1 MYRMRDRGQG
11 PLSDA
16 SRPGQADVDMTVR
29 GLTIPLDE
37 RACTLALGPYS
48 PGCVL
53 RPESRA
59 AIERAHDLGI
69 KVREVTCTS
78 DEACD
83 TLNYFRSAA
92 AAVTMIIDP
101 EGPFRFRARDNIQ
114 NALRVAGIT
123 CAGDRAGK
131 IAQ

>member
-1 MYRMRDRGQG
+1 
-11 PLSDA
+11 
-16 SRPGQADVDMTVR
+16 
-29 GLTIPLDE
+29 
-37 RACTLALGPYS
+37 LA
-48 PGCVL
+48 VL
-53 RPESRA
+53 RPPNRDYSGENVHVLPSKR
-59 AIERAHDLGI
+59 HLFGP
-69 KVREVTCTS
+69 TQPCTS